1 MARQVPQRN
10 KLQLILLVTFAILFV
25 IAAILAILGLVNY
38 DQANRQNQELTTRL
52 DDLQRDNAKL
62 QSDTDELVML
72 ITGKAGT
79 VAGAKAAAKTAYLNT
94 DEAGGLAMELVT
106 LAQAE
111 RDKVELIAKLN
122 TRIAEQQQ
130 QLELQKKLQAELAQA
145 REKDLKIFQEK
156 EAKLNA
162 ALVEEQKKRG
172 EVFTQAKGNVV
183 RTRKSLQRTIRA
195 QTRRIEKLTEDN
207 QAKTNEITKLRNQI
221 DKLTRTS
228 RSGAEVTLVPGGRIR
243 KLVRADGICYLDK
256 GTADGVQRGMTFAV
270 YPAQA
275 SGTIDAKSKG
285 SIRVSRPMAD
295 ISECVIVDDDPA
307 NPIVQGD
314 IISNIAHQASRV
326 RVFVVAGVFD
336 LHATGQA
343 TSRDAEEVKN
353 VIRQA
358 GGKVAPK
365 ITVQTDY
372 VVLGVEPAKPIAPA
386 DDALE
391 ATRKAYQRQLKQYND
406 YVALKTQA
414 KTMGIPIL
422 NTNRFIELT
431 GYKPDPQAN

>member
-25 IAAILAILGLVNY
+25 IATILAILGLVNY
-38 DQANRQNQELTTRL
+38 DQACQQNQEQATRL
-52 DDLQRDNAKL
+52 NDLQRDNAKL

-72 ITGKAGT
+72 VTGKAGT

-94 DEAGGLAMELVT
+94 DEAGGLAVELVT
-106 LAQAE
+106 LAE
-111 RDKVELIAKLN
+111 GDKDKVELIAKLN
-122 TRIAEQQQ
+122 ASIADQQQ

-145 REKDLKIFQEK
+145 RQAERKTFQAK

-207 QAKTNEITKLRNQI
+207 QAKTNEVTKLRNQI

-228 RSGAEVTLVPGGRIR
+228 RSGTEITLVPGGRIR

-256 GTADGVQRGMTFAV
+256 GTADSVQRGMTFAV

-275 SGTIDAKSKG
+275 AGTTDAKSKG
-285 SIRVSRPMAD
+285 SIRVTRPLVD
-295 ISECVIVDDDPA
+295 ISECVIVEDTPA

-314 IISNIAHQASRV
+314 IISNIANQASRV

-336 LHATGQA
+336 LHDTGQA
-343 TSRDAEEVKN
+343 TGRDAEEVRN

-358 GGKVAPK
+358 GGKVADK

-391 ATRKAYQRQLKQYND
+391 ATRKAYQRQLKQYDD